1 MDDDGQPLRR
11 WHFVAIGA
19 FILILTLL
27 LIPAH
32 TVSYNKSQAA
42 LESAEETANDEK
54 VEPGISRETET
65 IQQVSSQL
73 QPKANYLASSGSNS
87 TAASDET
94 PEMPIYDSE
103 TERVLH
109 AIAICESGD
118 RQFDTDGSVLM
129 NRHGSSA
136 TGRYQ
141 IMSSVWRPTAE
152 SMGINI
158 DTAAGNKKMAYHILR
173 ETQQGIY
180 AWSESFPCMARHGV
194 VIK

>member
-1 MDDDGQPLRR
+1 METDGISMRR
-11 WHFVAIGA
+11 WLMITIGA
-19 FILILTLL
+19 FIIILVLL
-27 LIPAH
+27 LMPAH
-32 TVSYNKSQAA
+32 TVSYNKADAA
-42 LESAEETANDEK
+42 I
-54 VEPGISRETET
+54 EPVAPTVYDHSVKPTVSRETYT
-65 IQQVSSQL
+65 IPEVSELLVVKVNQN
-73 QPKANYLASSGSNS
+73 QSSELHLDQSN
-87 TAASDET
+87 EY
-94 PEMPIYDSE
+94 PEPMPVYDAE
-103 TERVLH
+103 TERILS

-158 DTAAGNKKMAYHILR
+158 DTAAGNKKMAYYILR

>member
-1 MDDDGQPLRR
+1 MRR
-11 WHFVAIGA
+11 WSLITIGA
-19 FILILTLL
+19 FILILALL
-27 LIPAH
+27 LVPAH
-32 TVSYNKSQAA
+32 TVSYNKADAA
-42 LESAEETANDEK
+42 SEAVVQTAHEHP
-54 VEPGISRETET
+54 VEPVVSHETVTNEP
-65 IQQVSSQL
+65 VS
-73 QPKANYLASSGSNS
+73 AHLAQEVHQS
-87 TAASDET
+87 E
-94 PEMPIYDSE
+94 PMPVYDAE
-103 TERVLH
+103 TERLLN

-158 DTAAGNKKMAYHILR
+158 DTAAGNKKMAYYILR